1 MSITEQQVITD
12 QPSVHARALI
22 TWIAVHPAITIT
34 PACPP
39 TSSPG

>member
-12 QPSVHARALI
+12 QPSVHTRALI
-22 TWIAVHPAITIT
+22 TWVHPAITIT
-34 PACPP
+34 LACPP